1 MQRFR
6 QWTMAA
12 AILATCLSTSSFTHA
27 SDCYHGKSQYKT
39 VTLYQTVRVPVY
51 SYVTKYHSCG
61 TPYRVQVVT
70 YRHSSIPVQKQV
82 RIGY

>member
-1 MQRFR
+1 MKRFR
-6 QWTMAA
+6 NLVVVAA
-12 AILATCLSTSSFTHA
+12 VFATCLSVSNLTHA
-27 SDCYHGKSQYKT
+27 SDYYHGKSCYKT
-39 VTLYQTVRVPVY
+39 VTVYQTVKVPVY

-70 YRHSSIPVQKQV
+70 YRHTTVVVQKQV